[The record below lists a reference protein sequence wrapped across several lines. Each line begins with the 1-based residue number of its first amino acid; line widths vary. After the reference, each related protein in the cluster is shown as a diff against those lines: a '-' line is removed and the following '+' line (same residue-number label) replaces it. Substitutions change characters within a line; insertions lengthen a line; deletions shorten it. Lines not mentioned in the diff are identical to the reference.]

1 MKDSNQTHE
10 RRPTRSLDCLGR
22 TCMKWGANGELTSL
36 DLNLVMARL
45 AEVDQELSGTTDD
58 TGTLQLSG

>member
-1 MKDSNQTHE
+1 
-10 RRPTRSLDCLGR
+10 
-22 TCMKWGANGELTSL
+22 MKWGANGELTSL

>member
-1 MKDSNQTHE
+1 MKDSNQSQG
-10 RRPTRSLDCLGR
+10 RRTSRSMDCLGR

-45 AEVDQELSGTTDD
+45 ATVDQEVRSNTED
-58 TGTLQLSG
+58 TEAVQLRG